1 VRHWTRIWVRYP
13 ARMGLGARTGHRL
26 RPLIGVLATSG
37 VGFVPA
43 LACAD
48 SAPDVTVPLPP
59 DESAEALPSPE
70 ALEAQGAVIG
80 EIRIVV
86 GDVFDT
92 RIPGERAWL
101 YRTANKLHVETREE
115 TIRDQLLFKPGEP
128 YRRRLI
134 EETERLLRANDY
146 LYSANIVPTRVSDGV
161 VDLEVRTR
169 DVWTLNPGFS
179 YSRAGGEN
187 DVGAQIEEKN
197 LFGTGQQLGIAWG
210 DDVDREAVRI
220 DFYDPHFGDGYT
232 KLGLM
237 YADASDGETSAFR
250 VERPF
255 YSFDTRRAG
264 GVTLFEG
271 SLNQPRYVLGD
282 EIGEFEHQQEY
293 HQLQFGISG
302 GLQGRWVRRWTAGV
316 TYERD
321 RFALLPEVDP
331 GGPLPED
338 RELLYPWIGV
348 ELVENSFE
356 ERSNQDQIRRTEDVL
371 VGLRTGARLG
381 YASESLGSDRNA
393 WIAQA
398 WAQDG
403 VDLRPGHSLFG
414 LISASGRLEDGSLEN
429 GIAEA
434 EARYYWQTTERSKFF
449 VDLAGAVARDLDAEH
464 QLLLGGDN
472 GLRGYPLRYQAGTSR
487 ALLTLEQ
494 RYYTDWY
501 PFHLFY
507 VGAAA
512 FFDVGRTWGTDV
524 TGAES
529 AGWLRDVGIGL
540 RLGSSRSSF
549 GNVIHIDLAFPLDAA
564 EGDDEDIDDVQLLVR
579 TKARF

>member
-1 VRHWTRIWVRYP
+1 MTLP
-13 ARMGLGARTGHRL
+13 
-26 RPLIGVLATSG
+26 RPQE
-37 VGFVPA
+37 
-43 LACAD
+43 
-48 SAPDVTVPLPP
+48 
-59 DESAEALPSPE
+59 ESAEALPSPE
-70 ALEAQGAVIG
+70 ALESQGAVIG

-86 GDVFDT
+86 GDIFDT
-92 RIPGERAWL
+92 RIPGERGWL

-128 YRRRLI
+128 YRQRLI

-146 LYSANIVPTRVSDGV
+146 LYSANIVPTKVSDGV
-161 VDLEVRTR
+161 VDLEVHTR

-187 DVGAQIEEKN
+187 EVGAQIEEKN

-210 DDVDREAVRI
+210 DDVDREAVQI
-220 DFYDPHFGDGYT
+220 NFYDPHFGDGYT
-232 KLGLM
+232 RLGVM

-250 VERPF
+250 LERPF
-255 YSFDTRRAG
+255 YSLDTRHAG
-264 GVTLFEG
+264 GVALFDG
-271 SLNQPRYVLGD
+271 QLNQPRYVLGD
-282 EIGEFEHQQEY
+282 EIGEFEHQQEH

-321 RFALLPEVDP
+321 RFALLPGVDP
-331 GGPLPED
+331 GGALPED

-393 WIAQA
+393 WIAQL
-398 WAQDG
+398 WAQNG

-434 EARYYWQTTERSKFF
+434 EARYYWQTTERTKFF
-449 VDLAGAVARDLDAEH
+449 VDVAGAVARDLDAEH

-507 VGAAA
+507 VAAAA

-564 EGDDEDIDDVQLLVR
+564 EGDEDIDDVQLLVR